1 MKPVRPLLLTSSL
14 FALVVAMPALAQ
26 EVPVASPE
34 PDAVPLIRIAPA
46 EELPVEEGQDQDA
59 PIVIE
64 GEDGEPVGV
73 VVEEEPEPVE
83 AIPSVWAPVPV
94 GSDGVSAFGH
104 YLVGRH
110 ALSRGETGTGAVAL
124 QRAYEL
130 TPEQPR
136 LREQAFTAA
145 ILAGDLD
152 FAARIAP
159 EDEASSPVIVEA
171 GRLVKGIQT
180 YVHQGARRANEV
192 LRDNPVGMPHDRAAV
207 YAQVW
212 IAAEARDWDR
222 ALALPPADFDPI
234 STLVARGNRARLL
247 EIRRRYDEADS
258 EWKDLTSH
266 AVAGALFR
274 QHYGE
279 FLERRGRRD
288 EALALYDAAIAA
300 NQADSRIRE
309 GRERVLAKGRAPRLI
324 SLRDGV
330 AQGLRTAAD
339 QMSAQRANE
348 FAAVYLRLTNT
359 IEPRDQTQVMVG
371 QALIAGGLDNIGRE
385 ALAQVG
391 REDLFLYANAR
402 AQRGLSFEKA
412 GNDDEALAEFR
423 IAYEAMP
430 QEPSMAYAL
439 AAQLIKMSRY
449 EEALEVLNGP
459 VLNSDS
465 QGFEVRFLRG
475 AAYESIGQYD
485 LAEAELWKAH
495 ETQPDNATV
504 LNYLGYLWVDSGKR
518 VAEGAALIARA
529 FAAEPEDGNIQD
541 SLGWA
546 QFQQGQYEQALE
558 NLEQAV
564 AKEPANAEINDHLG
578 DAYWAVGRQ
587 REAGFQWERVL
598 TLDVD
603 DKRRTEVETKLQE
616 RLGRVTVPVSEAAVE
631 D

>member
-1 MKPVRPLLLTSSL
+1 MKPIRPLLLTTS
-14 FALVVAMPALAQ
+14 FAALLVAMPALAQ
-26 EVPVASPE
+26 EAQVPVPT
-34 PDAVPLIRIAPA
+34 PDPVQVPLIRIAPEA
-46 EELPVEEGQDQDA
+46 ETQNEDA

-64 GEDGEPVGV
+64 GEDGEVVG
-73 VVEEEPEPVE
+73 EEAPPEPEPVV
-83 AIPSVWAPVPV
+83 AIPSVWAPVPK
-94 GSDGVSAFGH
+94 DANGVSAYGH
-104 YLVGRH
+104 FVVGRS
-110 ALSRGETGTGAVAL
+110 ALSRGETSMGAEAL
-124 QRAYEL
+124 QRAYLL

-159 EDEASSPVIVEA
+159 EGEDLSPVIVEA

-180 YVHQGARRANEV
+180 YVNEGARRANAV

-222 ALALPPADFDPI
+222 ALAVPPADFDPI

-247 EIRRRYDEADS
+247 EIRRRHDEAET
-258 EWKDLTSH
+258 EWKDLVAH
-266 AVAGALFR
+266 PVAGALFR
-274 QHYGE
+274 QYYGE

-300 NQADSRIRE
+300 NQADERILE
-309 GRERVLAKGRAPRLI
+309 GRERVLAKGRAPATI

-330 AQGLRTAAD
+330 AQGLRTAAE
-339 QMSAQRANE
+339 QMGAQRAHE
-348 FAAVYLRLTNT
+348 FAAVYLRLSNNVQ
-359 IEPRDQTQVMVG
+359 PRGQTQVMIG
-371 QALIAGGLDNIGRE
+371 QSLIAGGLENAGRE
-385 ALAQVG
+385 ELAKVG
-391 REDLFLYANAR
+391 REDISLFTNAR
-402 AQRGLSFEKA
+402 AQRGMSFEKA
-412 GNDDEALAEFR
+412 DKDEEALAEFR
-423 IAYEAMP
+423 MAFEASP
-430 QEPSMAYAL
+430 QQAPIAYAL
-439 AAQLIKMSRY
+439 AAQLIKMKRH
-449 EEALEVLNGP
+449 EDALEVLNSP
-459 VLNSDS
+459 VLNVPQ

-475 AAYESIGQYD
+475 AAYEAMGKAEQ
-485 LAEAELWKAH
+485 AEAELWQAH
-495 ETQPDNATV
+495 VAEPNNPTI
-504 LNYLGYLWVDSGKR
+504 LNYLGYLWVDNGTR

-529 FAAEPEDGNIQD
+529 FAAEPNDGNIQD

-546 QFQQGQYEQALE
+546 QFKQGQYEQALE

-603 DKRRTEVETKLQE
+603 DERRAEVEAKLRD
-616 RLGRVTVPVSEAAVE
+616 RLGRVPAPVTEAAVE
-631 D
+631 N